1 MSDASAA
8 SLPYL
13 VKLLEL
19 AVRARVDDIARPAG
33 LTTTQYTALTVL
45 ADRPG
50 TTSAELARYSFVTP
64 QTMSQLVGGL
74 IDAGLVDRRVDP
86 ASRRQARL
94 YLTARAKRLLD
105 GLRGPMAELER
116 LLLTGLTRQAADQFR
131 SALIS
136 ARRACADVGQA
147 ELPSGQKSPA
157 AIVRKPDDREESWR
171 RGLRWR
177 TG

>member
-1 MSDASAA
+1 MPEASTA

-13 VKLLEL
+13 VKMLEL

-74 IDAGLVDRRVDP
+74 VDAGLIERRVDP

-94 YLTARAKRLLD
+94 YLTARAKRLLER
-105 GLRGPMAELER
+105 LRRPMAELER
-116 LLLTGLTRQAADQFR
+116 LLLTGLTSQAADQFR
-131 SALIS
+131 DALIS
-136 ARRACADVGQA
+136 ARRACAEVT
-147 ELPSGQKSPA
+147 SGQTTAS
-157 AIVRKPDDREESWR
+157 DYSQE
-171 RGLRWR
+171 
-177 TG
+177 T